1 MEHLSISLQGT
12 FKPNVMSVKRVFVA
26 VDQELYRI
34 GVVSRIQGDSR
45 LNLVGESNNLLESC
59 DRVTQTQPDLILRD
73 LYAVEVEN
81 SLFRDL
87 ETACKTRTKTI
98 VFTAGTTGFE
108 FVQCSRFGITGVL
121 CRNVGSLELI
131 NSVHEVMAGNIYYCG
146 ESQERYS
153 KTIQNGVLTMREL
166 EILQYLALG
175 LSNKEIA
182 KKFDLQVGTVKTHM
196 INIMSKLEV
205 NSRTAAVVRGLQ
217 LQLIRI

>member
-1 MEHLSISLQGT
+1 MGHSPISLQGLS
-12 FKPNVMSVKRVFVA
+12 KPDFVSGKRVFVA

-34 GVVSRIQGDSR
+34 GVVSRILGDKR
-45 LNLVGESNNLLESC
+45 LNLVGESTNLLESC
-59 DRVTQTQPDLILRD
+59 DRVSQTKPDLIIRD

-81 SLFRDL
+81 NLFLDL
-87 ETACKTRTKTI
+87 DSACKTTTSTI

-108 FVQCSRFGITGVL
+108 FVQCSRFGIKGVL

-131 NSVHEVMAGNIYYCG
+131 NSIHEVIAGNIYYCG
-146 ESQERYS
+146 ESKERYS

-182 KKFDLQVGTVKTHM
+182 KKLELQVGTVKTHL
-196 INIMSKLEV
+196 INIMTKLEV
-205 NSRTAAVVRGLQ
+205 NSRTAAVVRGIQ

>member
-1 MEHLSISLQGT
+1 MT
-12 FKPNVMSVKRVFVA
+12 AKRIFVA

-34 GVVSRIQGDSR
+34 GVVSRIQGDKR
-45 LNLVGESNNLLESC
+45 LNLVGESTNLYESC
-59 DRVTQTQPDLILRD
+59 EHVARSKPDLIIRD

-81 SLFRDL
+81 HLFRDL
-87 ETACKTRTKTI
+87 DSACKDSTRTI

-121 CRNVGSLELI
+121 CRNVGSLEFI
-131 NSVHEVMAGNIYYCG
+131 NSIHEVIAGNVYYCG
-146 ESQERYS
+146 ESKERYS
-153 KTIQNGVLTMREL
+153 KTIQNGVLTVREL

-182 KKFDLQVGTVKTHM
+182 KRCELQVGTVKTHL
-196 INIMSKLEV
+196 INIMTKLKV

>member
-1 MEHLSISLQGT
+1 
-12 FKPNVMSVKRVFVA
+12 MSAKRVFVA

-34 GVVSRIQGDSR
+34 GVVSRIQGDKR
-45 LNLVGESNNLLESC
+45 LNLIGESANLFESC
-59 DRVTQTQPDLILRD
+59 ERVSQTKPDLIIRD

-81 SLFRDL
+81 NLFLHLDA
-87 ETACKTRTKTI
+87 ACKTTTKTI

-131 NSVHEVMAGNIYYCG
+131 NSIHEVIAGNVYYCG
-146 ESQERYS
+146 ESKERYS

-182 KKFDLQVGTVKTHM
+182 KTLDLQVGTVKTHL
-196 INIMSKLEV
+196 INIMTKLEV